1 MSAIPE
7 GVVGPGSDDGWLPPP
22 TGPSPEAGSEE
33 QPVKVSPAEVSMLVD
48 KIVEGI
54 RAIENGIASALKED
68 GLKATEGELWGYS
81 ILIGWAI
88 KKYAMKADM
97 VMLGTAALAII
108 AAWAVKVSIIAAKRK
123 KQAPKTTQQQMED
136 FVNKQPP
143 EQVAE
148 FAKVQEGADGTAA

>member
-1 MSAIPE
+1 MAIPA
-7 GVVGPGSDDGWLPPP
+7 GAMGTDDEGWLPPP

-68 GLKATEGELWGYS
+68 GLKATDGELWGYS

-88 KKYAMKADM
+88 KKYAMKAEM
-97 VMLGTAALAII
+97 LMLGTAALAII
-108 AAWAVKVSIIAAKRK
+108 AAWTVKLSLIAAKRRK
-123 KQAPKTTQQQMED
+123 APPKTTQEQMKD
-136 FVNKQPP
+136 FVKSQPP
-143 EQVAE
+143 EQVGE
-148 FAKVQEGADGTAA
+148 FIKVQTGAEGTAA